1 MTVVGVRA
9 LVKTT
14 FQKSRHRN
22 GQLREEVP
30 LRGGRRHGVVRR
42 WHRNGTLASEEPFEN
57 GLLHGVCRQ
66 WDENG
71 KLLGTFTMERGTG
84 IQRAWH
90 DNGRLQ
96 MELSTVNGD
105 FCGRSR
111 LWLADGTLL
120 SDKLRLHGRDVS
132 VALYRKA
139 AAKDPALPKL
149 RGRTALARKKPA
161 EKKILQVLTT
171 ELLRKPNR
179 FEALSWLARTTGIE
193 GARSLGRF
201 KSERQATQFVEELY
215 EAGAVEVIAPD
226 TYGNSRGDQFAD
238 CLVVRLPKEERRRK
252 AIRAVCALLK
262 KRKLGAVEPDRDVG
276 ETHSFL
282 SLF

>member
-1 MTVVGVRA
+1 MIVAVSA
-9 LVKTT
+9 FVKTT
-14 FQKSRHRN
+14 VQKSFYRN

-30 LRGGRRHGVVRR
+30 LRGGRRHGVVRH

-71 KLLGTFTMERGTG
+71 KLLGTFTMEHGTG

-90 DNGRLQ
+90 DNGRPQ
-96 MELSTVNGD
+96 MELSTVNGE
-105 FCGRSR
+105 FRGRSR

-120 SDKLRLHGRDVS
+120 SDKLRLHGREVP
-132 VALYRKA
+132 VAVYRKA
-139 AAKDPALPKL
+139 AAKDPALSKL
-149 RGRTALARKKPA
+149 RGRVALARKKPT
-161 EKKILQVLTT
+161 EKKILCVLTT
-171 ELLRKPNR
+171 WLLQKPNG
-179 FEALSWLARTTGIE
+179 FEALAWLTKTTGK
-193 GARSLGRF
+193 GSVRSLGRF

-226 TYGNSRGDQFAD
+226 TYANSKGDQFAD
-238 CLVVRLPKEERRRK
+238 CLVVRLPKDARRRK
-252 AIRAVCALLK
+252 TIRAVCALLK
-262 KRKLGAVEPDRDVG
+262 KRKLGAVEPDKDVG
-276 ETHSFL
+276 ETHLFL